1 MLQKMMIINKYSVIH
16 TCLNVK
22 LSTSYEA
29 RYVNCLLIYLKH
41 HDLKDINGTTK
52 KKLKKNNQTDKRPPQ
67 TS

>member
-1 MLQKMMIINKYSVIH
+1 MIINKYSVIH
-16 TCLNVK
+16 TCLNVR

-41 HDLKDINGTTK
+41 HDLKYINRTTK
-52 KKLKKNNQTDKRPPQ
+52 KKTNKQTDKIVQRPPQ